1 MLELK
6 WLLVLAFQMLI
17 ITNIEGSIGDKS
29 QFYNLCFEK
38 CLDSNCDRG
47 MYIIYLDYNKLKN
60 VSSNEIII

>member
-1 MLELK
+1 MLKLN

-60 VSSNEIII
+60 VCNKIII